1 MKEITTKENKMGTQ
15 PIPKLLITM
24 SLPMMLSMLTL
35 ALYNIVDSIFVAQI
49 SQNALTGVSLAFPFQ
64 MLIVGIGVGT
74 GVGTNS
80 LIARKLGEKQNEYA
94 NRAGANGMFLAVV
107 SSLVLSVV
115 FLLLSRTL
123 MSLFSDDSDIIEQA
137 TIYLRICG
145 GLCMAS
151 VVATVCGKILQ
162 ATGNMLHPMLIQ
174 LAGAITNIVFDPI
187 FIFGYF
193 GVKPMG
199 IAGAAYATV
208 LGQVVSM
215 LIGIY
220 FLFFYKKN
228 DILHIRFRRFKP
240 DSKII
245 FGIYEVGIASILMQS
260 VMSFTTLVLNSI
272 LISFSS
278 IAVNVL
284 GVYFKVQSFIFMPV
298 FGLTSGALPI
308 LAYNYGAKNKSRF
321 IKTLKTTLFYA
332 FAIMM
337 LGFIFMQAFPTQLLG
352 LFNADE
358 EMLQIGIKAFRTIS
372 FSFPLAAIT
381 IVFIT
386 TFNSIGRG
394 VFSLII
400 TLMRQVIV
408 ILPVAYFFSK
418 LFGLSYIWLAYPIAE
433 VVGFTTA
440 SVFMLISYKTYVKHL
455 VPAGEVS

>member
-151 VVATVCGKILQ
+151 VVATVCEKILQ

-308 LAYNYGAKNKSRF
+308 LAYNYGAKNKYRF

-358 EMLQIGIKAFRTIS
+358 EMLQIGVKAFRTIS

-400 TLMRQVIV
+400 TLMRQVVV

-433 VVGFTTA
+433 AVGFTTA

>member
-49 SQNALTGVSLAFPFQ
+49 SQNALTGVSLSFPFQ

-151 VVATVCGKILQ
+151 VVATVCEKILQ

-308 LAYNYGAKNKSRF
+308 LAYNYGAKNKYRF

-332 FAIMM
+332 FAIMI

-400 TLMRQVIV
+400 TLMRQVVV

>member
-49 SQNALTGVSLAFPFQ
+49 SQNALTGVSLSFPFQ

-151 VVATVCGKILQ
+151 VVATVCEKILQ

-308 LAYNYGAKNKSRF
+308 LAYNYGAKNKYRF

-400 TLMRQVIV
+400 TLMRQVVV

-433 VVGFTTA
+433 AVGFTTA

>member
-151 VVATVCGKILQ
+151 VVATVCEKILQ

-308 LAYNYGAKNKSRF
+308 LAYNYGAKNKYRF

-400 TLMRQVIV
+400 TLMRQVVV

>member
-151 VVATVCGKILQ
+151 VVATVCEKILQ

-308 LAYNYGAKNKSRF
+308 LAYNYGAKNKYRF

-400 TLMRQVIV
+400 TLMRQVVV

-433 VVGFTTA
+433 AVGFTTA

>member
-151 VVATVCGKILQ
+151 VVATVCEKILQ

-332 FAIMM
+332 FAIMI

-400 TLMRQVIV
+400 TLMRQVVV

-433 VVGFTTA
+433 AVGFTTA

>member
-151 VVATVCGKILQ
+151 VVATVCEKILQ

-308 LAYNYGAKNKSRF
+308 LAYNYGAKNKYRF

-400 TLMRQVIV
+400 TLMRQVVV

-455 VPAGEVS
+455 VPADEVS

>member
-151 VVATVCGKILQ
+151 VVATVCEKILQ

-308 LAYNYGAKNKSRF
+308 LAYNYGAKNKYRF

-332 FAIMM
+332 FAIMI

-400 TLMRQVIV
+400 TLMRQVVV

>member
-151 VVATVCGKILQ
+151 VVATVCEKILQ

-308 LAYNYGAKNKSRF
+308 LAYNYGAKNKYRF

-332 FAIMM
+332 FAIMI

-400 TLMRQVIV
+400 TLMRQVVV

-433 VVGFTTA
+433 VAGFTTA

>member
-1 MKEITTKENKMGTQ
+1 
-15 PIPKLLITM
+15 
-24 SLPMMLSMLTL
+24 
-35 ALYNIVDSIFVAQI
+35 
-49 SQNALTGVSLAFPFQ
+49 
-64 MLIVGIGVGT
+64 
-74 GVGTNS
+74 
-80 LIARKLGEKQNEYA
+80 
-94 NRAGANGMFLAVV
+94 
-107 SSLVLSVV
+107 
-115 FLLLSRTL
+115 
-123 MSLFSDDSDIIEQA
+123 
-137 TIYLRICG
+137 
-145 GLCMAS
+145 
-151 VVATVCGKILQ
+151 
-162 ATGNMLHPMLIQ
+162 MLHPMLIQ

-308 LAYNYGAKNKSRF
+308 LAYNYGAKNKYRF

-332 FAIMM
+332 FAIMI

-400 TLMRQVIV
+400 TLMRQVVV

-433 VVGFTTA
+433 AVGFTTA

>member
-151 VVATVCGKILQ
+151 VVATVCEKILQ

-308 LAYNYGAKNKSRF
+308 LAYNYGAKNKYRF

-332 FAIMM
+332 FAIMI

-400 TLMRQVIV
+400 TLMRQVVV

-433 VVGFTTA
+433 AVGFTTA